1 MNPFSKGEEMSDKS
15 DNELREMALA
25 SLSSE
30 DRVAAARIETIA
42 IIWGKD
48 AGALLVAASA
58 LAVEADPGLRARC
71 EDDEFL
77 SSLPGRIATGVFGT
91 ERDPWWDPDPNSPR
105 PLMFP
110 DGDLLAALGLQS
122 GHTKGESGG

>member
-1 MNPFSKGEEMSDKS
+1 MSATVCPYTVLPACTILASTGLVSQQLSGAGVLQMSDKS
-15 DNELREMALA
+15 DTELREMALA

-58 LAVEADPGLRARC
+58 LAVEADPGLRART
-71 EDDEFL
+71 L
-77 SSLPGRIATGVFGT
+77 L
-91 ERDPWWDPDPNSPR
+91 PR
-105 PLMFP
+105 PGAP
-110 DGDLLAALGLQS
+110 HGELAD
-122 GHTKGESGG
+122 